1 MSYIQSYVGSW
12 ISPRRIV
19 IGLLALAFYA
29 GVRQKRDLVDFK
41 VYETAATRALHG
53 ETLYRAEDGHWQFK
67 YLPAF
72 ALVMAP
78 FAVVPPEVGRG
89 VWFALS
95 CALLAVFLRQCIQAL
110 PDRRLTSSQ
119 LTWLTML
126 ILGKCFVKEL
136 ILGQTNLLFGVL
148 SMSALLAARRD
159 RRALS
164 GLGVGLAVL
173 VKPYALI
180 FVPWLLLAAG
190 VPALAAF
197 AVVLMCG
204 LALPVVTFG
213 WHGNVS
219 LLVSWYRTVTD
230 TTATNL
236 LFPENISFATM
247 WAKWVGATVIARGL
261 ALLTVFGSVSV
272 VGVTALMRRRV
283 SQPDYLEFGLLM
295 LLVPLISPQGWDYV
309 LLLGAPVVMCI
320 IDRWPHIGT
329 GWKVAAAASFG
340 AIGFTIFDLL
350 GRTAYTQLMAWS
362 VVTVGAIVC
371 GVCAVSLREQSLA

>member
-1 MSYIQSYVGSW
+1 
-12 ISPRRIV
+12 
-19 IGLLALAFYA
+19 
-29 GVRQKRDLVDFK
+29 
-41 VYETAATRALHG
+41 
-53 ETLYRAEDGHWQFK
+53 
-67 YLPAF
+67 
-72 ALVMAP
+72 
-78 FAVVPPEVGRG
+78 VPPEVGRG

-95 CALLAVFLRQCIQAL
+95 CALLAVFLRQCVQAL

-126 ILGKCFVKEL
+126 LLGKCFVKEL
-136 ILGQTNLLFGVL
+136 VLGQSNLLLGVL
-148 SMSALLAARRD
+148 SMSALLAARRN

-164 GLGVGLAVL
+164 GLAVGLAVF

-180 FVPWLLLAAG
+180 FVPWLFLVAG
-190 VPALAAF
+190 LPALAVF

-230 TTATNL
+230 TTAPNL
-236 LFPENISFATM
+236 LFPENISFASM
-247 WAKWVGATVIARGL
+247 WAKWLGATAIARRLG
-261 ALLTVFGSVSV
+261 LLTALGSVSA
-272 VGVTALMRRRV
+272 VGVTAFMRRRV
-283 SQPDYLEFGLLM
+283 SQPGYLEFGLLM

-309 LLLGAPVVMCI
+309 LLLGAPVVMCLV
-320 IDRWPHIGT
+320 DRWPRISI
-329 GWKVAAAASFG
+329 GWKVAATASFG
-340 AIGFTIFDLL
+340 AMGFTIFDLL

-371 GVCAVSLREQSLA
+371 GICAVSLREQSLA